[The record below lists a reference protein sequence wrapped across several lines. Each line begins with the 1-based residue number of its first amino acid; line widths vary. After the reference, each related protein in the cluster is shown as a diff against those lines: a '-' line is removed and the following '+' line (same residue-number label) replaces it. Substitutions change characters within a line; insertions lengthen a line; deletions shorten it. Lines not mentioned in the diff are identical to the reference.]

1 MPSNSAALIQINRD
15 VSTFASPGKNPPF
28 FAASAATLEWSP
40 QETTLRLR
48 QIPANVVTPTPGI
61 GLFLVLPPNPSD
73 GDTYD
78 FVDADGSCSTS
89 NVVAVVADPTQLP
102 ASSIPKFTGFT
113 FPPGLGV
120 TPSVAVP
127 FLSASAAGSFTF
139 DAEANVWIVSFGAN
153 ALVDKQSNYIGT
165 VAATGS
171 AAVSPGDFAGGAAII
186 LAAFNLNRVG
196 AGFFRVAVTLT
207 GTLSGADDLLLTLE
221 TLNNV
226 TAFTGGT
233 SIGSSSTP
241 SFRYETGTGAGQAV
255 VVTSADTAT
264 TIHAAKETVGA
275 AGDVTITLALDV
287 FLPIPTT
294 AGATAAIILTLA
306 DTSATFTGMSLSAV
320 AQETF

>member
-1 MPSNSAALIQINRD
+1 MPANSAALIQINRD
-15 VSTFASPGKNPPF
+15 VSTYANPAKSPPF
-28 FAASAATLEWSP
+28 FAPAAATLEWST
-40 QETTLRLR
+40 QESTLRLR
-48 QIPANVVTPTPGI
+48 NIPANQITPSPGV
-61 GLFLVLPPNPSD
+61 GLLLVLPPNPSD

-78 FVDADGSCSTS
+78 FVDADGSCSTN
-89 NVVAVVADPTQLP
+89 NVVAVVADPTQQP
-102 ASSIPKFTGFT
+102 PSSIPKFTGFT

-120 TPSVAVP
+120 TPAQAVP
-127 FLSASAAGSFTF
+127 FLAASAAASFTF

-153 ALVDKQSNYIGT
+153 GLVDRASNYIGT
-165 VAATGS
+165 VAAAS
-171 AAVSPGDFAGGAAII
+171 NAAVSPGDFAGGAAVI

-221 TLNNV
+221 TLNDV

-306 DTSATFTGMSLSAV
+306 DTSATFTSMSLSAV